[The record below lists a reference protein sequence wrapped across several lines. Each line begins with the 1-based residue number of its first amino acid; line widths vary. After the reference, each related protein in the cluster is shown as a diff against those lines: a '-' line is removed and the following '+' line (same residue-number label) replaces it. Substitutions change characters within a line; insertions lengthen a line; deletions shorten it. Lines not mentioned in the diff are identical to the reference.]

1 MKMVLWLTGLSGSG
15 KTTISNA
22 LMKIVKPILPG
33 LVLID
38 GDIIRELF
46 GGLGFDEE
54 SRKVQIRRIQSLSLF
69 LSKQNLPCIV
79 SALYSN
85 PELLSWNR
93 INLTGYYEIYV
104 NTPLS
109 EVEKRD
115 TKGLYLKARN
125 GDLVNVVG
133 VDIPWQK
140 PLAPDLVV
148 DTINNDVDSIVMEII
163 DSAPMFQKFKRNNYG
178 RSGR

>member
-1 MKMVLWLTGLSGSG
+1 VLWLTGLSGSG

-22 LMKIVKPILPG
+22 LMEIVKPILPS

-38 GDIIRELF
+38 GDAIRELF

-54 SRKVQIRRIQSLSLF
+54 SRKVQIRRIQSLALF
-69 LSKQNLPCIV
+69 LSNQKIPCIV

-93 INLTGYYEIYV
+93 NNLPGYYEIYV
-104 NTPLS
+104 KTPLP

-115 TKGLYLKARN
+115 TKGFYLKARQ
-125 GDLVNVVG
+125 GDLVDVVG
-133 VDIPWQK
+133 IDIPWLE
-140 PLAPDLVV
+140 PLAPNLIV

-163 DSAPMFQKFKRNNYG
+163 HSVPMFQ
-178 RSGR
+178 RSK